1 MEENGNANGETKARE
16 LTSIAITPYP
26 DWEGKTT
33 TTDKRYGDKEHKFS
47 ISVPVPST
55 DEEAQE
61 LYGVSLESL
70 TEAGVIQKWYG
81 ARDVDNVIKEAFGN
95 AQDPN
100 SDDVIEVVTIAA
112 CEQRFEAKARVS
124 QAKETKKWASE
135 VKASGMTY
143 QEAIA
148 AMKTLA
154 ALKAKGIDINS
165 L

>member
-1 MEENGNANGETKARE
+1 MQNIIEYAEQIRGLSVKSNKSQLKIHQIL
-16 LTSIAITPYP
+16 LTI
-26 DWEGKTT
+26 
-33 TTDKRYGDKEHKFS
+33 
-47 ISVPVPST
+47 
-55 DEEAQE
+55 EA
-61 LYGVSLESL
+61 
-70 TEAGVIQKWYG
+70 TEAWKSKKMYEGQSDFDYEKYSIMSFHVF
-81 ARDVDNVIKEAFGN
+81 IKEAFGN

-124 QAKETKKWASE
+124 QAKENKKLASE

-154 ALKAKGIDINS
+154 ALKAKGIDLDS